1 MKWAERITAIVLLAL
16 SALWIK
22 LAVNLPF
29 PAFARVAKMGPGHYP
44 IAVAGLLAILA
55 ILLLWQT
62 FRSEALAGSA
72 KNDEEQDREAHESR
86 HLILGF
92 GFFLA
97 YVILVQFIGFVLASI
112 VFVFCFVRL
121 IGKFNYLLSG
131 ALALGIPVL
140 LWTVFDYLLTVPLP
154 KGPLGF

>member
-1 MKWAERITAIVLLAL
+1 MKWAERLTAIVLLAL
-16 SALWIK
+16 SALWIQ

-44 IAVAGLLAILA
+44 IAVAGLMAILA

-62 FRSEALAGSA
+62 FRSEKRVESA
-72 KNDEEQDREAHESR
+72 EDVEDQSRDSRGFR
-86 HLILGF
+86 HLIIGF

-97 YVILVQFIGFVLASI
+97 YVILVPFIGFVMASI
-112 VFVFCFVRL
+112 VFVFCFIRL

-131 ALALGIPVL
+131 TLALVIPAL
-140 LWTVFDYLLTVPLP
+140 LWAVFAYLLTVPLP
-154 KGPLGF
+154 KGPFGF

>member
-1 MKWAERITAIVLLAL
+1 MKWAERITAIGLLAL
-16 SALWIK
+16 SVLWIK

-29 PAFARVAKMGPGHYP
+29 PAFARAAKMGPGHYP
-44 IAVAGLLAILA
+44 IAVAVLLGILA
-55 ILLLWQT
+55 VILFWQT
-62 FRSEALAGSA
+62 FRSETHTGRA
-72 KNDEEQDREAHESR
+72 KDDEKQDRDTHGWR
-86 HLILGF
+86 HLMIGF
-92 GFFLA
+92 AFFLA

-121 IGKFNYLLSG
+121 IGKFNYWLSG
-131 ALALGIPVL
+131 LLALGIPAL

>member
-1 MKWAERITAIVLLAL
+1 MKWAQRITAIVLLAL
-16 SALWIK
+16 SVLWIK

-29 PAFARVAKMGPGHYP
+29 PAFARAAKMGPGHYP
-44 IAVAGLLAILA
+44 IAVAFLLGILA
-55 ILLLWQT
+55 VILFWQT
-62 FRSEALAGSA
+62 FHSETPSDPA
-72 KNDEEQDREAHESR
+72 KDDEKQDHDTHGLR
-86 HLILGF
+86 HLTIGF

-112 VFVFCFVRL
+112 LFVFCFVRL
-121 IGKFNYLLSG
+121 IGKFNYWLSG
-131 ALALGIPVL
+131 LLALGIPVL

>member
-1 MKWAERITAIVLLAL
+1 MKWAQRITAIVLLAL

-29 PAFARVAKMGPGHYP
+29 PAFARAAKMGPGHYP
-44 IAVAGLLAILA
+44 IAVAVLLGILA
-55 ILLLWQT
+55 VILFWQT
-62 FRSEALAGSA
+62 FRSETPTGRA
-72 KNDEEQDREAHESR
+72 KDDEKQDRDTHGWR
-86 HLILGF
+86 HLMIGF
-92 GFFLA
+92 AFFLA

-121 IGKFNYLLSG
+121 IGKFNYWLSG
-131 ALALGIPVL
+131 LLALGIPAL

>member
-16 SALWIK
+16 SALWIQQ
-22 LAVNLPF
+22 AVNLPF
-29 PAFARVAKMGPGHYP
+29 PAFAKAAKMGPGHYP
-44 IAVAGLLAILA
+44 IAVAVLLGILA
-55 ILLLWQT
+55 VILFWQT
-62 FRSEALAGSA
+62 FRSETHTGPA
-72 KNDEEQDREAHESR
+72 EEDAEQSRDPRGFR
-86 HLILGF
+86 HLVIGF

-121 IGKFNYLLSG
+121 IGKFSYWLSG
-131 ALALGIPVL
+131 LLALGIPVL

>member
-1 MKWAERITAIVLLAL
+1 MKWAQRITAIVLLAL
-16 SALWIK
+16 SVLWIK

-29 PAFARVAKMGPGHYP
+29 PAFARAAKMGPGHYP
-44 IAVAGLLAILA
+44 IAVAFLLGILA
-55 ILLLWQT
+55 VILFWQT
-62 FRSEALAGSA
+62 FHSETPSDPA
-72 KNDEEQDREAHESR
+72 KDDEEQDHDTHGLR
-86 HLILGF
+86 HLTIGF

-112 VFVFCFVRL
+112 LFVFCFVRL
-121 IGKFNYLLSG
+121 IGKFNYWLSG
-131 ALALGIPVL
+131 LLALGIPVL

>member
-22 LAVNLPF
+22 LSVNLPF
-29 PAFARVAKMGPGHYP
+29 PAFARAAKMGPGHFP
-44 IAVAGLLAILA
+44 IAVAALLAILA
-55 ILLLWQT
+55 VILFWQT
-62 FRSEALAGSA
+62 FRSETPTDPA
-72 KNDEEQDREAHESR
+72 KDDEEQDRDTHGLR
-86 HLILGF
+86 HLIIGF

-121 IGKFNYLLSG
+121 IGKFNYWLSG
-131 ALALGIPVL
+131 LLALAIPVL

-154 KGPLGF
+154 KGPFGF